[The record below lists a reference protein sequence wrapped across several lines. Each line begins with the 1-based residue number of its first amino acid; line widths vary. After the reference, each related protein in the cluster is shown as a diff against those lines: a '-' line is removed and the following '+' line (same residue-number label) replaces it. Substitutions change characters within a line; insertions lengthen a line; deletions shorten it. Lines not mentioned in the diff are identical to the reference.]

1 MIKRGDLVSVL
12 DSFGNRTGPYLYV
25 DGPLIPFE
33 HPGKYDYSTVGEKD
47 RNLWH
52 YAVMR
57 GEKLVFVLS
66 AWATLMRYEDAED

>member
-33 HPGKYDYSTVGEKD
+33 HPGKYDYSTVGKGD
-47 RNLWH
+47 HNLWH

>member
-25 DGPLIPFE
+25 DGPLIPIE
-33 HPGKYDYSTVGEKD
+33 HPGEYDYSTTGEKD
-47 RNLWH
+47 HRLWH

-57 GEKLVFVLS
+57 GEKLIFVLS